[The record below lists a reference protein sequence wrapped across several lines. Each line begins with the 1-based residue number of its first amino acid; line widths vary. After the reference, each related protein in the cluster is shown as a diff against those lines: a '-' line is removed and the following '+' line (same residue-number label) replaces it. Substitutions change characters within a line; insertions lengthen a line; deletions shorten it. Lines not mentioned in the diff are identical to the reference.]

1 MRYWW
6 GKRRQMVLP
15 GRGGTPEE
23 DRRRKSINPGF
34 WRSYHNTLML
44 GKLRQAVRRATN
56 KEGVGCLLTE
66 KKCTKIEQPV
76 SEVLWENHPV
86 TRVFPE
92 KNLCAQP
99 SRSMRKCLKR
109 YPLTLWK
116 MTSYGLHQIFPALQA
131 HWKWRQFSSVTGSF
145 DLGACQIG

>member
-1 MRYWW
+1 MRDWW

-56 KEGVGCLLTE
+56 KEGVECLLTG
-66 KKCTKIEQPV
+66 KKMHKD
-76 SEVLWENHPV
+76 
-86 TRVFPE
+86 R
-92 KNLCAQP
+92 A
-99 SRSMRKCLKR
+99 
-109 YPLTLWK
+109 
-116 MTSYGLHQIFPALQA
+116 TSFRGPMGESPGHASLP
-131 HWKWRQFSSVTGSF
+131 
-145 DLGACQIG
+145 